1 VVLSSAQLGMGTKP
15 YGLALASRWEEQ
27 LKEWDQLLPPEEP
40 ASVEKIPDMVR
51 LYQWMDDIVSAVDV
65 YKNMATDREMI
76 DTLEVMRGVE
86 RKAIRK
92 VRRLIET
99 IEMTAEAR
107 RVAGSLDLEEA
118 LNRLETA

>member
-1 VVLSSAQLGMGTKP
+1 MGTKP